1 MVGTNPHC
9 VLSASI
15 PAQPFHTI
23 MNTQAGLKW
32 APWVSDTLIYT
43 RGIEKYPLNDE
54 LKLTVGQ
61 TPPVLSCTGFQI
73 QYYFKCRNFTT
84 GLFTVIWKIKLQL
97 CICILYFKGRL
108 VRVFVVVLLYSST
121 QGLSSALLTS
131 CYSCRVTRWSLTAEQ
146 SGTMEISDSMSLIL

>member
-9 VLSASI
+9 VLSTSI
-15 PAQPFHTI
+15 PVQPFHTI
-23 MNTQAGLKW
+23 MNTQAGLKG

-73 QYYFKCRNFTT
+73 QYYFKCRNLTT

-97 CICILYFKGRL
+97 RIRVPHFEGRL
-108 VRVFVVVLLYSST
+108 VRVSVVFLFYCST
-121 QGLSSALLTS
+121 QGSSSALLTS
-131 CYSCRVTRWSLTAEQ
+131 CYRVPRWSLTAEQ
-146 SGTMEISDSMSLIL
+146 SGTMEISDSVSLIL

>member
-1 MVGTNPHC
+1 
-9 VLSASI
+9 
-15 PAQPFHTI
+15 
-23 MNTQAGLKW
+23 MNTQAGLKG

-73 QYYFKCRNFTT
+73 QYYFKCRNLTT

-97 CICILYFKGRL
+97 HIRVPHFEGRL
-108 VRVFVVVLLYSST
+108 VRVSVVFCFT
-121 QGLSSALLTS
+121 AALRALALRS
-131 CYSCRVTRWSLTAEQ
+131 
-146 SGTMEISDSMSLIL
+146 